1 MEGYEDDDSVEVSG
15 SKSGMKNLH
24 NRQMSV
30 IPEDMD
36 DVLSQTL
43 VKIKSG
49 VTKMEDQEALMGGP
63 YALADYQ

>member
-1 MEGYEDDDSVEVSG
+1 MEQKPKSFIKLAEVMEGYEDDESAEVSG

-36 DVLSQTL
+36 DVLS
-43 VKIKSG
+43 
-49 VTKMEDQEALMGGP
+49 
-63 YALADYQ
+63 